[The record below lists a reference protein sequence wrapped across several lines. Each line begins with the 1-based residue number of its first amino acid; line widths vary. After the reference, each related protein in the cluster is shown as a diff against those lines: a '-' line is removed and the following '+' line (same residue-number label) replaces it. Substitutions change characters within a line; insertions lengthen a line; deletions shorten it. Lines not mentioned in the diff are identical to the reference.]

1 MAMMRYILLTLACV
15 ILASPFARPALAA
28 EDGGALLAL
37 LEKMEASYS
46 QVRDYTANF
55 QKQERIGDTL
65 REKELILVKF
75 QKPFKVYM
83 KWLEGM
89 AKEALYVQG
98 EYSDKVLAR
107 CDGLLGLWTWS
118 FKPRDK
124 ALMDGNRH
132 PITDLGVGFIIE
144 MMRQNIPLAMAHG
157 ELKAV
162 NITDDTYD
170 GRPSTKVEAAFTSG
184 GGREYYA
191 ARVILHVDKQ
201 YLLPI
206 GIACYDVGGALL
218 EQYGYKDLKVN
229 VGLTPIDFSKA
240 NKSYRF

>member
-1 MAMMRYILLTLACV
+1 MTMKRFVIVALACF
-15 ILASPFARPALAA
+15 LLSSAFNRPSLAA
-28 EDGGALLAL
+28 EDGSALLAL

-46 QVRDYTANF
+46 QVQDYTANF

-65 REKELILVKF
+65 KEKELILVKF

-132 PITDLGVGFIIE
+132 PITDIGVGFIIE
-144 MMRQNIPLAMAHG
+144 MMRQNIPLAMEHG

-170 GRPSTKVEAAFTSG
+170 GRPSTKVEAAFTSDV
-184 GGREYYA
+184 GREYYA
-191 ARVILHVDKQ
+191 ARVVLHVDKQ
-201 YLLPI
+201 HLLPI
-206 GIACYDVGGALL
+206 GISCYDGAGALQ

-229 VGLTPIDFSKA
+229 VGLTPMDFSKA